1 MAPAQDDSIP
11 TAGAT
16 RTAAARSGAVRALI
30 GLCGIVVRL
39 DRSSYRLR
47 KLIARTYYAT
57 KLEGCGENCR
67 FDPLSSE
74 IRYEAV
80 TLGDNV
86 FIGPGAVIGR
96 AVIGSDVMFGPNVH
110 VRNGNHSF
118 EVVGVTIQDAD
129 DPRDDRPAV
138 VIEDD
143 VWVGQDTTI
152 LPNGAIGEG
161 SVVGTKS
168 IVSRPIPPY
177 VIAAGSPCRVLR
189 KRFSDEDLQRHLAL
203 RGRSEA
209 EIEAIVRRRAR
220 GLEELGHPG

>member
-1 MAPAQDDSIP
+1 
-11 TAGAT
+11 
-16 RTAAARSGAVRALI
+16 
-30 GLCGIVVRL
+30 
-39 DRSSYRLR
+39 
-47 KLIARTYYAT
+47 
-57 KLEGCGENCR
+57 
-67 FDPLSSE
+67 
-74 IRYEAV
+74 
-80 TLGDNV
+80 
-86 FIGPGAVIGR
+86 
-96 AVIGSDVMFGPNVH
+96 
-110 VRNGNHSF
+110 
-118 EVVGVTIQDAD
+118 
-129 DPRDDRPAV
+129 